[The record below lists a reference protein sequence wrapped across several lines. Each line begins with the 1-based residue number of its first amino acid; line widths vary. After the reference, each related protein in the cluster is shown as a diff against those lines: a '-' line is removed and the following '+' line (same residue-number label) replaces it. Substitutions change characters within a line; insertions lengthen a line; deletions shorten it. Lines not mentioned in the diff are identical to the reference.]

1 MLFNC
6 VRWFAKEIIR
16 LAIGAQRLCSVMWL
30 TGEMAATQRAAFRV
44 PRPREDETVSNKG
57 RDRLMS
63 ADGGV
68 Y

>member
-16 LAIGAQRLCSVMWL
+16 LAIGAQRLCSVMSVDRRN
-30 TGEMAATQRAAFRV
+30 GRYPAAFRV